1 MMCEL
6 MITGLITKLVNDFN
20 RYSELVALNYEQ
32 QKEGKIDEGTL
43 QWNRGSLDKIE
54 EHLSMIAEAAG
65 VPLYWKFGAHDF
77 GFDDWKRAL
86 SYRTVEVKWGK

>member
-1 MMCEL
+1 MMNEL
-6 MITGLITKLVNDFN
+6 LITGLITKLANDFN

-65 VPLYWKFGAHDF
+65 VPLYWTFGAHDF
-77 GFDDWKRAL
+77 GFDDWKRVL
-86 SYRTVEVKWGK
+86 SYRTVEAKWGK